1 MDLLFKLS
9 IIVFIGLVGG
19 RIANFFKLPNVSGYV
34 IGGLIIGPSFLN
46 LIKVGDIS
54 SLGILNEIALGTIA
68 FSIGNEFLLEDMKKV
83 GKKIMT
89 ITLFQFIVTMIVV
102 FLCMFVVFRQE
113 LGFSLVI
120 SSIAT
125 ATAPAGILLVIRELK
140 AKGPL
145 VDTIL
150 PVVAI
155 DDALGIMLFGVCLSI
170 AKLMSGVG
178 DISILSL
185 IFIPLFE
192 IGGSLVLGFILG
204 VLLSYLSTH
213 SRSEEILLSVITGF
227 IFAGAGLANI
237 FKLSPLLTCMM
248 MSATLVNVLPKS
260 QRVFNLVSHITP
272 PIYLMFFTL
281 AGASLDTGVLS
292 SVGLIGVG
300 YILAR
305 AAGKTIGSRLG
316 AKKVG
321 ASKDIVN
328 YLGMSLLPIGGV
340 SIGLAAIVSTELS
353 GVGSK
358 ISTIV
363 LFSVLVFEII
373 GPICTKIAIVNA
385 GEANKDIRD
394 KIKDSIKKNEASE
407 KLEAKKI

>member
-9 IIVFIGLVGG
+9 IIVFIGLIGG
-19 RIANFFKLPNVSGYV
+19 RIASFFKLPNISGYV
-34 IGGLIIGPSFLN
+34 IGGLLIGPSFLN
-46 LIKVGDIS
+46 VIKSGEINS
-54 SLGILNEIALGTIA
+54 MGILNEIALGAIA
-68 FSIGNEFLLEDMKKV
+68 FSIGNEFLIEDMKKV

-89 ITLFQFIVTMIVV
+89 ITLFQFTSTMIVV
-102 FLCMFVVFRQE
+102 FFTIFVIFNQE
-113 LGFSLVI
+113 LSFSLVI
-120 SSIAT
+120 ASIAT

-145 VDTIL
+145 VSTIL

-155 DDALGIMLFGVCLSI
+155 DDALGIMLFGVCLSL
-170 AKLMSGVG
+170 AKLMTGAG

-185 IFIPLFE
+185 ILTPLIE
-192 IGGSLVLGFILG
+192 IGGSLILGFVLGVI
-204 VLLSYLSTH
+204 LSYISTH
-213 SRSEEILLSVITGF
+213 SRSEDILLSVVAGF

-237 FKLSPLLTCMM
+237 FNLSPLLTCMM

-281 AGASLDTGVLS
+281 AGASLDIGVLS
-292 SVGLIGVG
+292 SVGLLGVG
-300 YILAR
+300 YIVSR
-305 AAGKTIGSRLG
+305 GIGKVLGARLG
-316 AKKVG
+316 AKQVK
-321 ASKDIVN
+321 ASKNIVN

-340 SIGLAAIVSTELS
+340 SIGLAAIAKSELP

-363 LFSVLVFEII
+363 LFSVLVYEII
-373 GPICTKIAIVNA
+373 GPVLTKIAIEKA
-385 GEANKDIRD
+385 GEANQAVKT
-394 KIKDSIKKNEASE
+394 KVKDSGKENFKTE
-407 KLEAKKI
+407 KI

>member
-9 IIVFIGLVGG
+9 IVIFIGLVGG
-19 RIANFFKLPNVSGYV
+19 RIANFFKLPNISGYV
-34 IGGLIIGPSFLN
+34 IGGLLIGPSFLN
-46 LIKVGDIS
+46 LIRSGDIG
-54 SLGILNEIALGTIA
+54 SLSTLNEIALGAIA
-68 FSIGNEFLLEDMKKV
+68 FSIGSEFLLEDMKKV

-89 ITLFQFIVTMIVV
+89 ITLFQFISTMILV
-102 FLCMFVVFRQE
+102 FLSMFVIFRQE

-120 SSIAT
+120 ASIAT

-155 DDALGIMLFGVCLSI
+155 DDALGIMLFGLCLSV
-170 AKLMSGVG
+170 AKLLSGVG
-178 DISILSL
+178 GLSVLSL

-192 IGGSLVLGFILG
+192 IGGSLFLGFILG

-213 SRSEEILLSVITGF
+213 SRSEEVLLSVIVGAL
-227 IFAGAGLANI
+227 FAGVGLSNI

-260 QRVFNLVSHITP
+260 QRVFNLLTHITP

-281 AGASLDTGVLS
+281 AGASLDIRVLS
-292 SVGLIGVG
+292 SVGLIGIV

-305 AAGKTIGSRLG
+305 AVGKIAGARLG
-316 AKKVG
+316 AKKVN
-321 ASKDIVN
+321 ASKAIVD
-328 YLGMSLLPIGGV
+328 YLGITLLPIGGV
-340 SIGLAAIVSTELS
+340 SIGLAAIASTELAD
-353 GVGSK
+353 VGSK

-363 LFSVLVFEII
+363 LFSVLIFEIV
-373 GPICTKIAIVNA
+373 GPICAKIGIVKA
-385 GEANKDIRD
+385 GEANKNIRS
-394 KIKDSIKKNEASE
+394 KIKEKIKKDEVQENLKPEE
-407 KLEAKKI
+407 I